1 MTGIAGMS
9 LVEVLVA
16 LLLLGVVLSAAAS
29 SLIQFSR
36 TAADNERR
44 VQATALMNRLHEE
57 LQALP
62 WQDAVVYE
70 DELADLLADGDLDGL
85 DEGPPW
91 TVDGQELVT
100 LPAPVAERRSEVP
113 TVWEQV
119 TIDDRDYDV
128 IRLVTWSDRDP
139 SIKRFTTIVQWR
151 LYDRV
156 YEERFFSERAPTGT
170 EAGDP
175 ERPRVVQ
182 FQVGPAPMP
191 LEYSSEDSPAQNA
204 DDILVTVR
212 FSEPVDS
219 AVVRY
224 RSVAIASDG
233 TLSLVDRELKPHSYI
248 SDPNGTGRYIA
259 FRGTIPAGSRT
270 FPNGTRNF
278 EAVGLLGAEEFSGRT
293 SMVFTD
299 GDIDPEDVG
308 EEPDDDPEDDPDGND
323 DDSDPHPELGEVE
336 ITSMTVH
343 RQVLNNSAQGVCN
356 DVEDRFVG
364 EIVVEALIDGLD
376 PDAYNVSITYS
387 AGGSPRSETMIPE
400 APETFGGTN
409 ALFRLTLDA
418 GADHGFRPVGNNAN
432 KAVDETDFVVSATR
446 PGSGSTDTR
455 TSGGT
460 LSVYRHDGNNCK

>member
-1 MTGIAGMS
+1 MS

-36 TAADNERR
+36 TATDNERR

-62 WQDAVVYE
+62 WEDAVVYE
-70 DELADLLADGDLDGL
+70 DELAELLADGDLDGL

-91 TVDGQELVT
+91 TLDHQELVT
-100 LPAPVAERRSEVP
+100 LPAPSGEGRPAVP
-113 TVWEQV
+113 EVWETV
-119 TIDDRDYDV
+119 TIDDRDYDI

-139 SIKRFTTIVQWR
+139 SIKRFITIVQWR

-182 FQVGPAPMP
+182 FQVGPSPMG
-191 LEYSSEDSPAQNA
+191 LVDLGADQPAQNA

-219 AVVRY
+219 ALVRY
-224 RSVAIASDG
+224 RSVDVVSDEDPV
-233 TLSLVDRELKPHSYI
+233 LVSRELPLTPYI
-248 SDPNGTGRYIA
+248 SDPDDTGHHIA
-259 FRGTIPAGSRT
+259 FRGTIPLESRT
-270 FPNGTRNF
+270 FPNGGRDF
-278 EAVGLLGAEEFSGRT
+278 EAVGFLGSEEYIGRT

-299 GDIDPEDVG
+299 GALEPEDVG
-308 EEPDDDPEDDPDGND
+308 EEAEETSPDDDGEEGDEDATDPY
-323 DDSDPHPELGEVE
+323 PELGDVD
-336 ITSMTVH
+336 ITSITVH
-343 RQVLNNSAQGVCN
+343 RQVLKNSAQGVCN
-356 DVEDRFVG
+356 DVENRFVDA
-364 EIVVEALIDGLD
+364 IVVEAVIDGLD
-376 PDAYNVSITYS
+376 PDAYSVSVTYS
-387 AGGSPRSETMIPE
+387 AGGSPRSQTMIAD

-409 ALFRLTLDA
+409 ALFRLTLE
-418 GADHGFRPVGNNAN
+418 ADTDHDFRPVGNNDN
-432 KAVDETDFVVSATR
+432 QAVDETDFVVSATR
-446 PGSGSTDTR
+446 PGSDSTDIR
-455 TSGGT
+455 ASGTT
-460 LSVYRHDGNNCK
+460 LSVYHHNGNNCR